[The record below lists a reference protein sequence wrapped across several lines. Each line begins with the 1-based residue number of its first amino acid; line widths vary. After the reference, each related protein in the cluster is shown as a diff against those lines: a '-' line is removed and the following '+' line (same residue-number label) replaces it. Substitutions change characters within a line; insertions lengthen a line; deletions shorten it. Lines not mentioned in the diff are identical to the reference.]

1 VHINRGLV
9 FWGVALITAGVI
21 ALASQVGWIDSAV
34 VRDLWRF
41 WPIALIVIGLA
52 VIASRTQFALI
63 ATLVAGLVVG
73 GLAGALFAGFPQGIT
88 VGCGGTPDQTKAV
101 SGLFGGASADVDL
114 ELNCGE
120 LRVTTAS
127 GADWDVDARYAG
139 DNAPNITSSDGS
151 LHVSADEATVFGF
164 ADERQEWDVVL
175 PTEVDLNLE
184 VSANAAE
191 TDLALDDASFGEL
204 NVDAN
209 AGSVVIGLPGGSV
222 DDLSVDAN
230 AGSISLT
237 ADDGTTLAG
246 SVSMNAG
253 SFDLC
258 VPDDVGVA
266 ITISE
271 EDITFSHN
279 LDESNLTRNGDTWSG
294 GPASATSDAAITLDV
309 SGNAASFTFNP
320 DGGCS

>member
-1 VHINRGLV
+1 VHVNRGLV
-9 FWGVALITAGVI
+9 FWGVALITAGAV
-21 ALASQVGWIDSAV
+21 ALALQAGWIDGAV
-34 VRDLWRF
+34 LRDLWRF
-41 WPIALIVIGLA
+41 WPIALILIGLA
-52 VIASRTQFALI
+52 IIAARTPFALV
-63 ATLVAGLVVG
+63 ATVVAAIVLG
-73 GLAGALFAGFPQGIT
+73 GFAGSLFAGFPNGFE
-88 VGCGGTPDQTKAV
+88 VGCGGTPGSTATE
-101 SGLFGGASADVDL
+101 SGSFSGDSGDVALD
-114 ELNCGE
+114 LNCGE

-139 DNAPNITSSDGS
+139 DATPDIISDGGS
-151 LHVSADEATVFGF
+151 LRVSAEEVSVFGF
-164 ADERQEWDVVL
+164 TDARQEWDVVL
-175 PTEVDLNLE
+175 PTDVDLNLA
-184 VSANAAE
+184 VSGNAAE
-191 TDLALDDASFGEL
+191 SDLALDDGSLGQL

-209 AGSVVIGLPGGSV
+209 AGSVAIELPGASV

-237 ADDGTTLAG
+237 ADGDTTVTG

-258 VPDDVGVA
+258 VPEGTDVA

-271 EDITFSHN
+271 ENITFSHN
-279 LDESNLTRNGDTWSG
+279 LDESGLSRDGDTWSSG
-294 GPASATSDAAITLDV
+294 SGDAAITLDV